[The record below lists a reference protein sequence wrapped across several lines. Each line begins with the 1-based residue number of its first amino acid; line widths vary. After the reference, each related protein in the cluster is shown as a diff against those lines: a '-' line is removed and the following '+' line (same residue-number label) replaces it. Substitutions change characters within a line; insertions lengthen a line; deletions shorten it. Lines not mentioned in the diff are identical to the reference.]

1 MEDWHWQLGIWG
13 GSTTAWVLGLALLIV
28 WLLELRSISGES
40 NALRRITLGALGGI
54 GILAVYA
61 VALQITLVR
70 EAFEEVAGGTALL
83 VDDSR
88 SMTLSGPGGE
98 RSDAVRALIRKW
110 QEDDRVEP
118 LVYRFGTATRGAIW
132 DDLADTYDPT
142 DDETNIRDA
151 LGTVL
156 ERAAEQEIGSVV
168 VITDGADPDFRADT
182 VPLGAS
188 APAIHS
194 VIVGGDDRL
203 DDQAIVSLRAD
214 STAYV
219 GVPAVIRADVRAVG
233 QLRTKPVS
241 VQLWHDDLLTQEQL
255 VPLDAEGRG
264 TVAFEVTP
272 KHPGRALYRL
282 SIPVN
287 ADDQVPQNNA
297 RSALLRVGRDRVRV
311 LLVAGRPS
319 WDVRFLRDFV
329 KRDGSIDLISFFILR
344 APSDLTSAPTN
355 ELALIPFPTDE
366 LFREHL
372 GSFDVVIFQ
381 NFDFAPYEMEPYL
394 PRIRDYVKRGG
405 SFLMIGGDHS
415 FSLGGYV
422 GTPIEEILP
431 VKLPAGGGVVTGS
444 YRAKPNRQLIRHPIV
459 ALGPDPSL
467 TRRTWQALPPLH
479 GANATAGVKEG
490 AQALLQ
496 HPRARLPSGAPLP
509 ILVVGDAGRGRVAA
523 MMADASWRWR
533 FASDDATVGSDEYE
547 LFWDRLVRWLTRDP
561 LLEPARI
568 STDRDRYGPN
578 APMIVSGLLRDERYR
593 PIANKRVALRIE
605 PADEE
610 AAGVVSAQTDSEGQL
625 RATLRGP
632 AAARAYEVKVAM
644 DGEDLATEVFLV
656 EESGDELA
664 DLEVSASELEALAK
678 RTGGRV
684 FLSIDELPALPELAA
699 TTRKA
704 AGLISKQPLL
714 NPFFLFFTVLILA
727 ATWVLRR
734 RWGRR

>member
-13 GSTTAWVLGLALLIV
+13 GATTAWVLGLALLIL
-28 WLLELRSISGES
+28 WLLELRSIRGES
-40 NALRRITLGALGGI
+40 NALRRFTLGALGGV

-61 VALQITLVR
+61 VALQVTLVR
-70 EAFEEVAGGTALL
+70 EAFEEIAGGTVLL
-83 VDDSR
+83 IDNSR
-88 SMTLSGPGGE
+88 SMTLSGLSGE

-110 QEDDRVEP
+110 QEDDRVKP
-118 LVYRFGTATRGAIW
+118 LVYRFGSDTRGAIW
-132 DDLADTYDPT
+132 NDLADTYDPT
-142 DDETNIRDA
+142 DDETNIREG
-151 LGTVL
+151 LSTVL
-156 ERAAEQEIGSVV
+156 ERAAEHELGSVV
-168 VITDGADPDFRADT
+168 VITDGADPSFRADSL
-182 VPLGAS
+182 PLDSS

-194 VIVGGDDRL
+194 VVVGGDDRL
-203 DDQAIVSLRAD
+203 DDQAVVSLRAD

-219 GVPAVIRADVRAVG
+219 GVPAVIRANVRAVG
-233 QLRTKPVS
+233 QLRSEALS
-241 VQLWHDDLLTQEQL
+241 VQLRHEKRLIREQL
-255 VPLDAEGRG
+255 VPLDAEGRSS
-264 TVAFEVTP
+264 VAFEVTP

-282 SIPVN
+282 VIPVR
-287 ADDQVPQNNA
+287 ADDEVPQNNERA
-297 RSALLRVGRDRVRV
+297 ALLRVGRDRVRV

-319 WDVRFLRDFV
+319 WDVRFLRDFI
-329 KRDGSIDLISFFILR
+329 KRDGSVDLISFFILR
-344 APSDLTSAPTN
+344 APSDLTAAPTK

-381 NFDFAPYEMEPYL
+381 NFDFAPYEMEAYL

-405 SFLMIGGDHS
+405 SFLMVGGDHS
-415 FSLGGYV
+415 FSLGGYG
-422 GTPIEEILP
+422 GTPIEEVLP

-444 YRAKPNRQLIRHPIV
+444 YRPQPNRQLIRHPIV
-459 ALGPDPSL
+459 ALGPDPNL
-467 TRRTWQALPPLH
+467 TRRTWRALPPLH

-490 AQALLQ
+490 AQVLLQ
-496 HPRARLPSGAPLP
+496 HPRVRLPSGARLP
-509 ILVVGDAGRGRVAA
+509 ILVVGEADRGRVAA
-523 MMADASWRWR
+523 MMTDASWRWR

-568 STDRDRYGPN
+568 STDRDRYGTG
-578 APMIVSGLLRDERYR
+578 APVIVSGLLRDERYR
-593 PIANKRVALRIE
+593 PIANKRVSLRLE
-605 PADEE
+605 PAEDEG
-610 AAGVVSAQTDSEGQL
+610 AGVVSAQTDSEGQL

-632 AAARAYEVKVAM
+632 TTAGAYEVKVAA
-644 DGEDLATEVFLV
+644 DGEDLAAEVFLV

-664 DLEVSASELEALAK
+664 DLEVTSSELEALAE

-684 FLSIDELPALPELAA
+684 FLSVNDVPALAELAA

-714 NPFFLFFTVLILA
+714 NPFFLFFTVIVLA
-727 ATWVLRR
+727 VTWVLRR